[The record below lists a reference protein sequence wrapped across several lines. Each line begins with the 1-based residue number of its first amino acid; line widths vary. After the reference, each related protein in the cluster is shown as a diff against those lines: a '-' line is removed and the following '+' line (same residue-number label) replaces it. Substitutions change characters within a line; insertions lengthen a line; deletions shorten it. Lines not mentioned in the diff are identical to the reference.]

1 MNWSQYIWIFSG
13 ILLPNVA
20 LRGKAVQS
28 STRDSALGAADNAI
42 DGKRYPDVQSGSCS
56 ITNEESSPWWRVD
69 LQHVYHITA
78 VMITNRNGNPNRLD
92 GGEIRIGNSLE
103 NNGNSN
109 SRCAVISQIPSG
121 RTYSFQCNYMAGRYV
136 NVFLP
141 GKKKVLSLCEVEVY
155 TTQYAP
161 VLPNVAVR
169 RHATQSSTL
178 SFSTAAKAI
187 DGKRNS
193 DYGRGFCSHTAENE
207 TNPWWRVDLQLTY
220 VVTSVKITHRG
231 DCCSER
237 LDGAEIRIGNSLD
250 NNGNNNPRCAFISN
264 ITAGKTYTYHCA
276 EGNMEGRFVNVII
289 PGVRKTLTLCE
300 VEVYAAPADLLAVY
314 RVSAVTILNR
324 GDCCSERLVGA
335 EIRIGN
341 SLSNYGN
348 NNPRCAVI
356 SLGTLHYTF
365 QCTDMEGRYVN
376 VIIPGHQKILTLCAV
391 EVYAAVAVPEAVTPL
406 PPPPPPSVSMM
417 LSGRNVTV
425 VGARLCWSDALF
437 YCRDHHWDLLSL
449 GSQAEQR
456 DLEGLL
462 GHSPFPL
469 TNHLWIGLRR
479 YLMGDRWFWM
489 SGDPMKYT
497 KWKRGSAPQRYSS
510 TCGSMANGEHFV
522 WGHQLCEQL
531 LNFICHSGAAGGVKR
546 VDFYSTYRPKSL

>member
-1 MNWSQYIWIFSG
+1 
-13 ILLPNVA
+13 
-20 LRGKAVQS
+20 
-28 STRDSALGAADNAI
+28 
-42 DGKRYPDVQSGSCS
+42 
-56 ITNEESSPWWRVD
+56 
-69 LQHVYHITA
+69 
-78 VMITNRNGNPNRLD
+78 
-92 GGEIRIGNSLE
+92 
-103 NNGNSN
+103 
-109 SRCAVISQIPSG
+109 
-121 RTYSFQCNYMAGRYV
+121 MAGRYV

-155 TTQYAP
+155 TTQY

-169 RHATQSSTL
+169 RDATQSSTL

-207 TNPWWRVDLQLTY
+207 TNPWWRVDLQRTY

-300 VEVYAAPADLLAVY
+300 VEVYAAPAGPNVALSGRATQSSTLYAGHASNPISGRRSPNYGHGSCTHTYQQTDPWWRVDLLAVY

-469 TNHLWIGLRR
+469 TNYLWIGLRR